1 MDSKSYLIFSL
12 DNSQYGIEAKLVKE
26 IFALPELTSVP
37 ESPADIIG
45 ILNLRGDIL
54 PIMHLGLRL
63 GAAKVSCQISD
74 QIVAIDWAGRSI
86 GIVVDQVKELLVIES
101 EDIQS
106 LLDYGRVKN
115 INSAFI
121 AGIAK
126 VESELI
132 VLLDPETLVRE
143 PERVAAMIWED
154 ADGIT
159 IEAEAIA
166 DFSDDE
172 PSSTYAIAKSPLGL
186 SKVSSF
192 YDYCPEI
199 SDRDRQIL
207 QNRADNLR
215 VPLVNLTDSTGLFP
229 IAIVT
234 LGGESFG
241 IDLTTVKEFTRI
253 RNLTRIPTCPSH
265 IVGNMNLRGEI
276 VTLVDICSVLNLIG
290 APVQIGSQTVVVQ
303 VKDIVAGLPVDSV
316 SDVMY
321 VNPNEIKP
329 IPIALTGSSSG
340 YLQGTI
346 NLLDKPLGVLNLFSL
361 LTGEELVVNETI

>member
-1 MDSKSYLIFSL
+1 MDAKSYLIFSL

-26 IFALPELTSVP
+26 VFALPEITSVP
-37 ESPADIIG
+37 ECPADIMG

-74 QIVAIDWAGRSI
+74 QIVVIDWGGRLM
-86 GIVVDQVKELLVIES
+86 GIVVDQVQEMLVIES
-101 EDIQS
+101 EDILS
-106 LLDYGRVKN
+106 RLDYGRVKN
-115 INSAFI
+115 INAVFI

-132 VLLDPETLVRE
+132 VLFDPETLVRE
-143 PERVAAMIWED
+143 PERVVAMIWEHTEGLTI
-154 ADGIT
+154 ADT
-159 IEAEAIA
+159 AIA
-166 DFSDDE
+166 DLSDDE
-172 PSSTYAIAKSPLGL
+172 SSSPDAIASAIGL
-186 SKVSSF
+186 SRVGSF
-192 YDYCPEI
+192 YDYFPQI
-199 SDRDRQIL
+199 SNGDREIL
-207 QNRADNLR
+207 QRRTENLR
-215 VPLVNLTDSTGLFP
+215 FPLVNLTDSTGLSP

-241 IDLTTVKEFTRI
+241 IDLSTVKEFTSI
-253 RNLTRIPTCPSH
+253 RNLTRIPCCPSH

-276 VTLVDICSVLNLIG
+276 VTLVDIRNVLHLRGSPI
-290 APVQIGSQTVVVQ
+290 QIGSQTVIVQ

-321 VNPNEIKP
+321 VNPDEIKP
-329 IPIALTGSSSG
+329 IPIALIGGSSG

-346 NLLDKPLGVLNLFSL
+346 NLLDQPLGVLNLLKL
-361 LTGEELVVNETI
+361 LTGEELVVDETI